1 MAPERVR
8 DLPRDGVRD
17 GARDRASGN
26 PAPRPGDELLR
37 EVARKGERRERARR
51 EGRHGLG
58 YGLGL
63 FGLIGWSVAVPTL
76 LAIALGVWIDR
87 RYPSPYSWTLMLM
100 FVGIVVGCLNAWF
113 WLRREGGL
121 DDEPPRVP
129 RDRPP
134 PGPGTRPPPG
144 RGDGPSGGAP

>member
-1 MAPERVR
+1 VR
-8 DLPRDGVRD
+8 GGARAGD
-17 GARDRASGN
+17 GAQGPDPASGN

-87 RYPSPYSWTLMLM
+87 RFPSPYSWTLMLM

-129 RDRPP
+129 R
-134 PGPGTRPPPG
+134 GPR
-144 RGDGPSGGAP
+144 DGPPGGAP

>member
-8 DLPRDGVRD
+8 DLPGADGGAQGR
-17 GARDRASGN
+17 GARHR
-26 PAPRPGDELLR
+26 DELLR

-63 FGLIGWSVAVPTL
+63 FGLIGWSVSVPTL
-76 LAIALGVWIDR
+76 LGIALGVWIDR
-87 RYPSPYSWTLMLM
+87 RYPSPYAWTLMLM
-100 FVGIVVGCLNAWF
+100 LAGIVLGCLNAWF

-121 DDEPPRVP
+121 DDEPPAGP
-129 RDRPP
+129 RD
-134 PGPGTRPPPG
+134 GPA
-144 RGDGPSGGAP
+144 GGAS

>member
-8 DLPRDGVRD
+8 DLPRAGDGARPGD
-17 GARDRASGN
+17 GARDPARAPGRTADA
-26 PAPRPGDELLR
+26 PAPRPGEELLR

-76 LAIALGVWIDR
+76 LGIALGVWIDR
-87 RYPSPYSWTLMLM
+87 RFPSPYSWTLMLM

-121 DDEPPRVP
+121 DDAPPGGPRGP
-129 RDRPP
+129 RDGPP
-134 PGPGTRPPPG
+134 
-144 RGDGPSGGAP
+144 GGAP

>member
-8 DLPRDGVRD
+8 DLPRAGARAGD
-17 GARDRASGN
+17 GAQGPDPASGS

-63 FGLIGWSVAVPTL
+63 FGLIGWSVAVPTML
-76 LAIALGVWIDR
+76 GIALGVWIDR
-87 RYPSPYSWTLMLM
+87 RYPSPYSWTLMM
-100 FVGIVVGCLNAWF
+100 MIAGVAIGCLNAWF
-113 WLRREGGL
+113 WLRKEAGL
-121 DDEPPRVP
+121 DD
-129 RDRPP
+129 D
-134 PGPGTRPPPG
+134 
-144 RGDGPSGGAP
+144 DA

>member
-8 DLPRDGVRD
+8 DLPGAEGGARADD
-17 GARDRASGN
+17 GARAGDGV
-26 PAPRPGDELLR
+26 PGRGAAHRTELLR

-63 FGLIGWSVAVPTL
+63 FGLIGWSVSVPTL
-76 LAIALGVWIDR
+76 LGIALGVWIDR

-100 FVGIVVGCLNAWF
+100 LVGVVLGCLNAWF

-121 DDEPPRVP
+121 DDEPPAGP
-129 RDRPP
+129 RD
-134 PGPGTRPPPG
+134 GPT
-144 RGDGPSGGAP
+144 GGAS

>member
-1 MAPERVR
+1 M
-8 DLPRDGVRD
+8 
-17 GARDRASGN
+17 
-26 PAPRPGDELLR
+26 LR

-76 LAIALGVWIDR
+76 LGIALGVWIDR
-87 RYPSPYSWTLMLM
+87 RFPSPYSWTLMLM
-100 FVGIVVGCLNAWF
+100 LGGIVVGCLNAWF

-121 DDEPPRVP
+121 DDEAPRGP
-129 RDRPP
+129 RSRPP
-134 PGPGTRPPPG
+134 SGPT
-144 RGDGPSGGAP
+144 GGAP

>member
-8 DLPRDGVRD
+8 DLP
-17 GARDRASGN
+17 GN
-26 PAPRPGDELLR
+26 GEELLR
-37 EVARKGERRERARR
+37 EVVRKGERRERARR

-76 LAIALGVWIDR
+76 LGIALGVWIDR

-100 FVGIVVGCLNAWF
+100 LAGIVVGCLNAWF

-121 DDEPPRVP
+121 DDPPR
-129 RDRPP
+129 RDPARRVAARRDPTRRDPP
-134 PGPGTRPPPG
+134 PG
-144 RGDGPSGGAP
+144 GPS